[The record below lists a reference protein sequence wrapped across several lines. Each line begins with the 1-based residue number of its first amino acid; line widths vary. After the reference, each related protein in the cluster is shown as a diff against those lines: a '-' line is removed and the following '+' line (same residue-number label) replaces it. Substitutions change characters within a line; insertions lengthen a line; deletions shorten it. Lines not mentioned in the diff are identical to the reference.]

1 MDEKQEQRQRK
12 KAIRL
17 WRKGIGTSRIL
28 EIVSRS
34 RAWLSKWKERY
45 RQRGWKGLHSQSR
58 KPQRSSHAYLPS
70 VRRLIVCAYRRVQK
84 RRWGLRG
91 MGATRRELRVT
102 YRLRLVPSVST
113 IKRVL
118 RVAGVFK
125 RRRPAKTE
133 SFYPQPRPTAT
144 YTIHAM
150 DWTERFLHGGAK
162 VYVFHIIDLETRACV
177 QTIFPDKTVKSVTA
191 HLKKVWKTRGIP
203 QGLQMDNDA
212 AFYGSRRVPH
222 HFGQIVRLC
231 LYVGIEPIFIPVG
244 EAKRNG
250 DVERL
255 HGIWDQAVWQ
265 QVHFDSVKAAQ
276 DFTPQ
281 FERWYMNE
289 YEPPKL
295 NGQTP
300 RDSERGRPGYR
311 LTESLWQAIP
321 DEAPIVAGR
330 IHFIRRVSAEGTIE
344 VLNEQWHIS
353 KRLASD
359 YVWATLWTH
368 RHLLEVFHRRS
379 AESPMKRIK
388 TFHYAFD
395 EPIEPLLPEF
405 KQHSRRRKMFTMSRP
420 N

>member
-1 MDEKQEQRQRK
+1 MDEKQEHHQRK
-12 KAIRL
+12 RAIRL
-17 WRKGIGTSRIL
+17 WQKGVRPSRIL
-28 EIVSRS
+28 EIVSRG
-34 RAWLSKWKERY
+34 RTWFSKWKERY
-45 RQRGWKGLHSQSR
+45 RQHGWKGLQSQSR
-58 KPQRSSHAYLPS
+58 KPYRRSQAYPLN
-70 VRRLIVCAYRRVQK
+70 VRRLIVRAYRRVQK

-91 MGATRRELRVT
+91 LGATRRELRVT
-102 YRLRLVPSVST
+102 YRLRPAPSVST

-125 RRRPAKTE
+125 RRRPAKPE

-144 YTIHAM
+144 YAIHAT

-162 VYVFHIIDLETRACV
+162 VYAFHTIDLETRACA
-177 QTIFPDKTVKSVTA
+177 QTIFSDKTAESVMA

-203 QGLQMDNDA
+203 QSLQMDNDA

-250 DVERL
+250 DVEQL
-255 HGIWDQAVWQ
+255 HGVWDKAVWQ
-265 QVHFDSVKAAQ
+265 QVHFDTVKAAQ

-281 FERWYMNE
+281 FEQWYMNE

-295 NGQTP
+295 KGRTP
-300 RDSERGRPGYR
+300 RAMENSRPRYR
-311 LTESLWQAIP
+311 MTESLWQAIP
-321 DEAPIVAGR
+321 DELPIVAGR
-330 IHFIRRVSAEGTIE
+330 IHFIRRVSEAGTIE

-353 KRLASD
+353 KRLAGN
-359 YVWATLWTH
+359 YVWATLWTQ

-379 AESPMKRIK
+379 EETPLTRIK
-388 TFHYAFD
+388 TFRYTIDGPVKPLTPAF
-395 EPIEPLLPEF
+395 
-405 KQHSRRRKMFTMSRP
+405 KRHSYRRKMFAMS
-420 N
+420 

>member
-1 MDEKQEQRQRK
+1 MDEKQEHHQRK
-12 KAIRL
+12 RAIRL
-17 WRKGIGTSRIL
+17 WQKGVRPSRIL
-28 EIVSRS
+28 EIVSRG
-34 RAWLSKWKERY
+34 RTWLSKWKARY
-45 RQRGWKGLHSQSR
+45 RQHGWKGLHSQSR
-58 KPQRSSHAYLPS
+58 KPQRSSHAYPPN

-91 MGATRRELRVT
+91 MSATRRELRVT
-102 YRLRLVPSVST
+102 YRLRPAPSVPT

-118 RVAGVFK
+118 RGAGVFK
-125 RRRPAKTE
+125 HRRPAKPE
-133 SFYPQPRPTAT
+133 SFYPKPRPTAT
-144 YTIHAM
+144 YTIQAM
-150 DWTERFLHGGAK
+150 DWTERFLGGGAK
-162 VYVFHIIDLETRACV
+162 IYAFHTIDLETRACA
-177 QTIFPDKTVKSVTA
+177 QTIQADKTTASVMA

-212 AFYGSRRVPH
+212 AFYGGRKAPRRL
-222 HFGQIVRLC
+222 GQVVRLC

-281 FERWYMNE
+281 FEQWYMNE

-300 RDSERGRPGYR
+300 QQAADNAPRYR
-311 LTESLWQAIP
+311 LTASRCQTIP
-321 DEAPIVAGR
+321 EILPIVAGR
-330 IHFIRRVSAEGTIE
+330 IHFIRRVDDDGKIE
-344 VLNEQWHIS
+344 VLNEQQPIS
-353 KRLASD
+353 KRLAGE

-368 RHLLEVFHRRS
+368 RRRLDVFYRRS
-379 AESPMKRIK
+379 DNEPVKRIK
-388 TFHYAFD
+388 TIHYPMG
-395 EPIEPLLPEF
+395 EHVTPLKPQF
-405 KQHSRRRKMFTMSRP
+405 KRYARRRNLFTMS
-420 N
+420 